1 MTSQW
6 DIQCISEI
14 KTEILTESLRKGIK
28 KLVGKSSNELVT
40 CVHTGG
46 TLQTEQSAHSKSTS
60 VSQSQTLQY
69 CIKMC

>member
-46 TLQTEQSAHSKSTS
+46 TL
-60 VSQSQTLQY
+60 
-69 CIKMC
+69 